1 MSQHHQRP
9 GKPLAEKSSIASML
23 ADAFVTSRLTVAFIL
38 ACILIG
44 SWALLFTPRQDNP
57 RIVVPAASITVDLPG
72 ATPAEVEALVIRP
85 LEAVIK
91 QVPGVDDVFSTAL
104 NSRAMVSVVFK
115 AEENPETA
123 LVRLYDRVGSRHDL
137 LPPDASAPVIRS
149 SSVDDV
155 PIVTLT
161 LTSDRYDDY
170 ALKRLADRMA
180 DGLRGLDDVGAIE
193 VRGGRDRE
201 IRVELD
207 PDRMQAFGITLDVV
221 RSMLAAGNVTAPLG
235 DVMRHGVRN
244 EVVLDGFLE
253 GAEGVRHLVVG
264 THAGRSVHLGDV
276 ATIVDGPPDE
286 RTHLSRLAF
295 GPADS
300 RFGQSKD
307 AEMPAVT
314 VSIAKKADANAVVVA
329 RDVLA
334 RTEDMRAA
342 FVPEGVA
349 IVTTRDD
356 GEFANDTINGLIE
369 HLLIAILAVFFVVTV
384 FLGIRQALI
393 VGLAIPLVL
402 ALTLGMVWLA
412 GYSINRITLFGL
424 ILALGLLVDDAI
436 VVIENI
442 HRNYDL
448 PGVRDKRAATVL
460 ATREIGNPTN
470 LATLAVILVFA
481 SLVSVP
487 GMHGQYFYPVA
498 FTVPV
503 AMASS
508 LLVAYTVVPW
518 AALRWLPL
526 GHAATSGH
534 GGDTTHHVDE
544 PTALG
549 RRFRQ
554 MVAPLIDHSRQR
566 RRVFMVIGLLLAF
579 SLLQPLWQFVRPAG
593 VNGPQ
598 SWFGI
603 EIGMM
608 PKDSK
613 NTFNV
618 TIDLPEGS
626 PIEQTDRVA
635 REIGSILRQRPEI
648 IAYQTWLGESGIID
662 FNGMLRGSG
671 NKSGS
676 WVAEI
681 RVTLNDR
688 RTRDTK
694 SPAIVHELRPA
705 IMAVAA
711 RYPGTT
717 VQLVEDPPGPP
728 VRGNLF
734 AEIYGKDPARLRE
747 ISAQVAGE
755 FRKTWDVVE
764 VADSEPAD
772 VVKQRLVVDRE
783 KAALS
788 GLTTAEVAIA
798 LRRLIDGE
806 YLGRAHMSGE
816 LNTVPIRLQIP
827 RRHQVD
833 VTLLSRAFITN
844 AQGRRVPLSE
854 LVRVQNTVSDRPIQ
868 RKNGERVSYVG
879 GETDRISPLYAVLD
893 MDKRLDGMR
902 LADGS
907 QLTTGNMGLMPE
919 QVSTMHG
926 YRLFWDGQQ
935 RQMLD
940 TYRDML
946 RALAVAITLLFLV
959 LVAYYQSFSL
969 PAVAMV
975 AIPLG
980 LAGVAPGHWIMQQQ
994 FSATSIVGV
1003 IALAGVVVR
1012 NSLLIIDFVLEYR
1025 DKGRPL
1031 REAILDA
1038 CAIRLRPIMLTALAI
1053 VLGSA
1058 VMLTDPLFVGLAISL
1073 IFGTIAATVLTLI
1086 VIPVLLYLLLLWKG
1100 HRAGQQI

>member
-1 MSQHHQRP
+1 M
-9 GKPLAEKSSIASML
+9 
-23 ADAFVTSRLTVAFIL
+23 
-38 ACILIG
+38 
-44 SWALLFTPRQDNP
+44 
-57 RIVVPAASITVDLPG
+57 
-72 ATPAEVEALVIRP
+72 
-85 LEAVIK
+85 
-91 QVPGVDDVFSTAL
+91 
-104 NSRAMVSVVFK
+104 
-115 AEENPETA
+115 
-123 LVRLYDRVGSRHDL
+123 
-137 LPPDASAPVIRS
+137 
-149 SSVDDV
+149 
-155 PIVTLT
+155 
-161 LTSDRYDDY
+161 
-170 ALKRLADRMA
+170 
-180 DGLRGLDDVGAIE
+180 
-193 VRGGRDRE
+193 
-201 IRVELD
+201 
-207 PDRMQAFGITLDVV
+207 
-221 RSMLAAGNVTAPLG
+221 
-235 DVMRHGVRN
+235 
-244 EVVLDGFLE
+244 
-253 GAEGVRHLVVG
+253 
-264 THAGRSVHLGDV
+264 
-276 ATIVDGPPDE
+276 
-286 RTHLSRLAF
+286 
-295 GPADS
+295 
-300 RFGQSKD
+300 
-307 AEMPAVT
+307 
-314 VSIAKKADANAVVVA
+314 
-329 RDVLA
+329 
-334 RTEDMRAA
+334 
-342 FVPEGVA
+342 
-349 IVTTRDD
+349 
-356 GEFANDTINGLIE
+356 
-369 HLLIAILAVFFVVTV
+369 
-384 FLGIRQALI
+384 
-393 VGLAIPLVL
+393 
-402 ALTLGMVWLA
+402 
-412 GYSINRITLFGL
+412 
-424 ILALGLLVDDAI
+424 
-436 VVIENI
+436 
-442 HRNYDL
+442 
-448 PGVRDKRAATVL
+448 
-460 ATREIGNPTN
+460 
-470 LATLAVILVFA
+470 
-481 SLVSVP
+481 
-487 GMHGQYFYPVA
+487 
-498 FTVPV
+498 
-503 AMASS
+503 
-508 LLVAYTVVPW
+508 
-518 AALRWLPL
+518 
-526 GHAATSGH
+526 
-534 GGDTTHHVDE
+534 
-544 PTALG
+544 
-549 RRFRQ
+549 
-554 MVAPLIDHSRQR
+554 
-566 RRVFMVIGLLLAF
+566 
-579 SLLQPLWQFVRPAG
+579 
-593 VNGPQ
+593 
-598 SWFGI
+598 
-603 EIGMM
+603 GMM

-635 REIGSILRQRPEI
+635 REIGSLLRQRPEI
-648 IAYQTWLGESGIID
+648 SAYQTWLGESGIID

-681 RVTLNDR
+681 RVMLNDR
-688 RTRDTK
+688 RKRDTK

-764 VADSEPAD
+764 VTDSEPAD
-772 VVKQRLVVDRE
+772 VVRQRLVVDRE

-788 GLTTAEVAIA
+788 GLTAAEVATA

-806 YLGRAHMSGE
+806 YLGRAHMTGE
-816 LNTVPIRLQIP
+816 LNAVPIRLQIP

-833 VTLLSRAFITN
+833 VTILSRAFVTN

-879 GETDRISPLYAVLD
+879 GETDRIPPLYAVLD

-969 PAVAMV
+969 PAVAMM

-980 LAGVAPGHWIMQQQ
+980 LVGVAPGHWIMQQQ

-1058 VMLTDPLFVGLAISL
+1058 VMLSDPLFVGLAISL

-1086 VIPVLLYLLLLWKG
+1086 VIPVLLYLLLRWKE

>member
-1 MSQHHQRP
+1 M
-9 GKPLAEKSSIASML
+9 
-23 ADAFVTSRLTVAFIL
+23 
-38 ACILIG
+38 
-44 SWALLFTPRQDNP
+44 
-57 RIVVPAASITVDLPG
+57 
-72 ATPAEVEALVIRP
+72 
-85 LEAVIK
+85 
-91 QVPGVDDVFSTAL
+91 
-104 NSRAMVSVVFK
+104 
-115 AEENPETA
+115 
-123 LVRLYDRVGSRHDL
+123 
-137 LPPDASAPVIRS
+137 
-149 SSVDDV
+149 
-155 PIVTLT
+155 
-161 LTSDRYDDY
+161 
-170 ALKRLADRMA
+170 
-180 DGLRGLDDVGAIE
+180 
-193 VRGGRDRE
+193 
-201 IRVELD
+201 
-207 PDRMQAFGITLDVV
+207 
-221 RSMLAAGNVTAPLG
+221 
-235 DVMRHGVRN
+235 
-244 EVVLDGFLE
+244 
-253 GAEGVRHLVVG
+253 
-264 THAGRSVHLGDV
+264 
-276 ATIVDGPPDE
+276 
-286 RTHLSRLAF
+286 
-295 GPADS
+295 
-300 RFGQSKD
+300 
-307 AEMPAVT
+307 
-314 VSIAKKADANAVVVA
+314 
-329 RDVLA
+329 
-334 RTEDMRAA
+334 
-342 FVPEGVA
+342 
-349 IVTTRDD
+349 
-356 GEFANDTINGLIE
+356 
-369 HLLIAILAVFFVVTV
+369 
-384 FLGIRQALI
+384 
-393 VGLAIPLVL
+393 
-402 ALTLGMVWLA
+402 
-412 GYSINRITLFGL
+412 
-424 ILALGLLVDDAI
+424 
-436 VVIENI
+436 
-442 HRNYDL
+442 
-448 PGVRDKRAATVL
+448 
-460 ATREIGNPTN
+460 
-470 LATLAVILVFA
+470 
-481 SLVSVP
+481 
-487 GMHGQYFYPVA
+487 
-498 FTVPV
+498 
-503 AMASS
+503 
-508 LLVAYTVVPW
+508 
-518 AALRWLPL
+518 
-526 GHAATSGH
+526 
-534 GGDTTHHVDE
+534 
-544 PTALG
+544 
-549 RRFRQ
+549 
-554 MVAPLIDHSRQR
+554 APLIDHSHQR
-566 RRVFMVIGLLLAF
+566 RISLLLAF
-579 SLLQPLWQFVRPAG
+579 SLLQPLWQFMRPAG

-603 EIGMM
+603 EMGMM

-635 REIGSILRQRPEI
+635 REIGSLLRQRPEI
-648 IAYQTWLGESGIID
+648 SAYQTWLGESGIID

-681 RVTLNDR
+681 RVMLNDR
-688 RTRDTK
+688 RKRDTK

-764 VADSEPAD
+764 VTDSEPAD
-772 VVKQRLVVDRE
+772 VVRQRLVVDRE

-788 GLTTAEVAIA
+788 GLTAAEVATA

-806 YLGRAHMSGE
+806 YLGRAHMTGE
-816 LNTVPIRLQIP
+816 LNAVPIRLQIP

-833 VTLLSRAFITN
+833 VTILSRAFVTN

-879 GETDRISPLYAVLD
+879 GETDRIPPLYAVLD

-969 PAVAMV
+969 PAVAMM

-980 LAGVAPGHWIMQQQ
+980 LVGVAPGHWIMQQQ

-1058 VMLTDPLFVGLAISL
+1058 VMLSDPLFVGLAISL

-1086 VIPVLLYLLLLWKG
+1086 VIPVLLYLLLRWKE